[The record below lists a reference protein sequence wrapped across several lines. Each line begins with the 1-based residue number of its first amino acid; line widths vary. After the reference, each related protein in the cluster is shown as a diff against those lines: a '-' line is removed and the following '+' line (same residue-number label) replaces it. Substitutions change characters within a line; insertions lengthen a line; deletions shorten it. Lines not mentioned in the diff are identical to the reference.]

1 MKRQWFPLLLCALTL
16 AVGTSMLIAQE
27 ARTEG
32 DRPSPERREGDR
44 SQRGEGDRGQRRGPS
59 EAERQEWMQRARD
72 RMSAELK
79 ERLGANDEEWAV
91 IRPRLEKVSE
101 LRVRS
106 AMGGGFGFRGR
117 GSDGGAGDRPVSEI
131 DAKSRALR
139 EAIDANASPE
149 KLKQAMTEL
158 RAARQKQQ
166 AEAKAAADHLREVL
180 SLKQEA
186 VLVSM
191 GILE

>member
-1 MKRQWFPLLLCALTL
+1 MARHFFPLLLCVLTFT
-16 AVGTSMLIAQE
+16 AGTSMLTAQE
-27 ARTEG
+27 PPPEG
-32 DRPSPERREGDR
+32 DRPNPERREGDR
-44 SQRGEGDRGQRRGPS
+44 GDREGRRGPS
-59 EAERQEWMQRARD
+59 EAQRNEWMQRARE

-79 ERLGANDEEWAV
+79 ERLGATDEEWAV
-91 IRPRLEKVSE
+91 IRPRLEKVGE
-101 LRVRS
+101 LRMRS

-117 GSDGGAGDRPVSEI
+117 GPEREGDSDRAASEI
-131 DAKSRALR
+131 EAKSRALR

-158 RAARQKQQ
+158 RAARQKLQ
-166 AEAKAAADHLREVL
+166 AEAKAAADQLREVL